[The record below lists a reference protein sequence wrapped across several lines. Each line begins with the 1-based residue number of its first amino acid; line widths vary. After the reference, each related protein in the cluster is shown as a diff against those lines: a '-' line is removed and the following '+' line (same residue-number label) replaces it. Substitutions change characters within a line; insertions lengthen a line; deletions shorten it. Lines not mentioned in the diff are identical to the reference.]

1 MKNYLNCSEL
11 YGQTCENLL
20 NMAQNYA
27 NIFSGCTKVAVGC
40 VIVEDTLAPNLFIFG
55 ANRALPN
62 HCKSSGC
69 LRVEKYGENSKLH
82 RNPDDCRAIHSEI
95 NAISTAAKYGVSLKG
110 KTIVV
115 TRYPCEACAR
125 AIACSGIKR
134 VIYGRKQEIS
144 ELTKQIF
151 DFAGVSAIHI
161 PEWDYDDEE
170 N

>member
-55 ANRALPN
+55 ANTSFPDN
-62 HCKSSGC
+62 CKISGC
-69 LRVEKYGENSKLH
+69 LRVEKYGDNSKSH

-95 NAISTAAKYGVSLKG
+95 NAISSAAREGVNLKD
-110 KTIVV
+110 KTIIV

-125 AIACSGIKR
+125 AIAHSGIKQ
-134 VIYGRKQEIS
+134 VVYGRKQKIS

-151 DFAGVSAIHI
+151 KFAGVAVIHI
-161 PEWDYDDEE
+161 PEWDYEDTE